1 MKLLEGELANLK
13 GSVIP
18 GEVVFKL
25 YDTYGFPTDLTAD
38 IARERDLTI
47 DEAGFEVEMA
57 AQRQRARDAGKFA
70 IDYNSVVKV
79 DGETQFDGYD
89 ATAGQG
95 QIIAI
100 YKDGEQVDEV
110 AEGDEALIVLNQ
122 TPFYAESGGQI
133 GDTGIFKNDTGI
145 FEVQDTKN
153 RAVLLYTRVL

>member
-1 MKLLEGELANLK
+1 M
-13 GSVIP
+13 I
-18 GEVVFKL
+18 
-25 YDTYGFPTDLTAD
+25 LTASQLTLQQ
-38 IARERDLTI
+38 ISHERDLTI
-47 DEAGFEVEMA
+47 DEAGFEKEMA

-79 DGETQFDGYD
+79 EGETQFEGYD

-110 AEGDEALIVLNQ
+110 VEGDEALIVLNQ

-133 GDTGIFKNDTGI
+133 GDTGLFKTIRVFSKFKIPRNLVVRS
-145 FEVQDTKN
+145 FTKDRN
-153 RAVLLYTRVL
+153 HG